1 MPLRRRSIVL
11 CYVSRVAS
19 SARTRLTAV
28 YFLPNRVKP
37 FFSAG
42 AAAPDTLRRPG
53 RPAPKEESAAGLVS
67 FLANAGLANA
77 LFAGAGAASFLAPK
91 EPKEKPFLAGLK

>member
-1 MPLRRRSIVL
+1 M
-11 CYVSRVAS
+11 
-19 SARTRLTAV
+19 
-28 YFLPNRVKP
+28 PNRAKP

-67 FLANAGLANA
+67 FLANAGLANI

-91 EPKEKPFLAGLK
+91 EPKEKPFLAGGSGAASFLPKENRPPAF